1 MLRSMLLASV
11 AFTCAFAFHHPNAHP
26 LTNFLPAA
34 ARRQPQGRVCSA
46 SMLGHR
52 KHSVPGKIGTKG
64 FANAAIQKVFHGY
77 SVVLLHAQGEKPAEE
92 AANTAIQSFFHAY
105 SKTLLLIQN
114 EGVKPAQGL
123 ANKAIQSFFH
133 AYSTILLQVQSL
145 FRGAENPEG
154 VGFPE
159 WESMSKG
166 PALAA
171 GWKRHDQAVMDA
183 MALTPESQALN
194 QNAQRKA
201 YLRERLRRRLGRSQ
215 DSPADGGDFYTGE
228 ASFSV

>member
-1 MLRSMLLASV
+1 MGLEGSHRRSQTMLRTMLLASV
-11 AFTCAFAFHHPNAHP
+11 AFTCAFAFHHPNAYP

-114 EGVKPAQGL
+114 EGVKPAPRACEQG
-123 ANKAIQSFFH
+123 H
-133 AYSTILLQVQSL
+133 PVLLPRLLHDTSA
-145 FRGAENPEG
+145 GAEPLPRGREPGRCWLSRVG
-154 VGFPE
+154 V
-159 WESMSKG
+159 
-166 PALAA
+166 
-171 GWKRHDQAVMDA
+171 HV
-183 MALTPESQALN
+183 
-194 QNAQRKA
+194 QRPGA
-201 YLRERLRRRLGRSQ
+201 C
-215 DSPADGGDFYTGE
+215 GGLE
-228 ASFSV
+228 AT